1 MISLIFQG
9 RVRNLVD
16 EGAAVVMGIH
26 YDAEIEE
33 KNQEND
39 QEPYGFPCISLVAT
53 HDAYLL
59 VHGFGTK
66 FYHTKVG
73 DMAITLYV
81 QYKIQMA
88 FFQEKIEKDLTKR
101 RNFYCGS

>member
-26 YDAEIEE
+26 YDAGIEE

-39 QEPYGFPCISLVAT
+39 QEPYGFPCIRLLLHMMHPSLYTVSERSSIIRKSGIW
-53 HDAYLL
+53 LL
-59 VHGFGTK
+59 
-66 FYHTKVG
+66 
-73 DMAITLYV
+73 LYMFSIK
-81 QYKIQMA
+81 YKWLS
-88 FFQEKIEKDLTKR
+88 FKKKLRKI
-101 RNFYCGS
+101 